1 MAKPIERIGILVLLS
16 FEQKPSRKTD
26 NFLVAPLRGYRL
38 APFVRELLGRIRHLL
53 VPFRLTRVAGRPALI
68 HVSRPQR
75 LIVIVEILDMD

>member
-1 MAKPIERIGILVLLS
+1 
-16 FEQKPSRKTD
+16 
-26 NFLVAPLRGYRL
+26 
-38 APFVRELLGRIRHLL
+38 LLGRIRHLL